1 MLELIDSIYKM
12 ATLWNLWLVI
22 AGTTIG
28 IIGGALPGITTTLG
42 IALLTSITF
51 SMGTEDALLMLMCLY
66 VGSVYGGSM
75 TAVTINIPG
84 TPASAATALDGYP
97 LACRGEAGPALG
109 LARVGSF
116 IGSILGIFC
125 LSAITPLLSAV
136 SLRFSSVEF
145 FLFAVLGVVACGSLY
160 TTDIPVKGWIMGFL
174 GLLVATIGLDEI
186 HAYPRY
192 SFGIPNLMGGIAFIP
207 VMIGMFG
214 IPEVITIMSRL
225 VEPQSPPINLSVT
238 PKYREFIK
246 RFRLVLQS
254 AAIGVGIGIIP
265 GVGEDIASWSAYAA
279 AKRTSKHPE
288 EFGKGAYEGVIA
300 SEVANNAC
308 VGGAI
313 IPLLA
318 LGIPGSAPAAILL
331 GAMFLHGLR
340 PGPLFLTEQPHYL
353 YYVSSALIYAS
364 FAILILGLI
373 ISRWILI
380 YIVRLPQ
387 KLMMGIVAPLCVVGA
402 YSLNLSLFDVMV
414 MLGFGVFGTIMRRYE
429 YPAAPFVLG
438 MVLGPMAD
446 GNLRRA
452 ILISGGDPTVFV
464 TRPAAAVLTAIIVIF
479 IATQFELPQKL
490 YGQFKKYRSRG
501 TSPKGIDPQSPHGG
515 KK

>member
-1 MLELIDSIYKM
+1 M
-12 ATLWNLWLVI
+12 
-22 AGTTIG
+22 IG
-28 IIGGALPGITTTLG
+28 MIGGALPGITTTLG

-51 SMGTEDALLMLMCLY
+51 SMPTDDALLMLMCLY

-75 TAVTINIPG
+75 TAITLNIPG

-97 LACRGEAGPALG
+97 LACKGEAGPALG

-125 LSAITPLLSAV
+125 LSAITPLLSCV

-145 FLFAVLGVVACGSLY
+145 FLLAILGVVACGSLY
-160 TTDIPVKGWIMGFL
+160 TADLAVKGWIMGFL
-174 GLLVATIGLDEI
+174 GLLVSTVGMDEI
-186 HAYPRY
+186 HAVPRY
-192 SFGIPNLMGGIAFIP
+192 SFGIPDLMGGITFIP

-214 IPEVITIMSRL
+214 IPEVITILSRL
-225 VEPQSPPINLSVT
+225 VEPKSPPINMNVM

-246 RFRLVLQS
+246 RGRLVLQS

-279 AKRTSKHPE
+279 AKKTSKHPE
-288 EFGKGAYEGVIA
+288 EFGKGSYEGVIA

-308 VGGAI
+308 VGGAV
-313 IPLLA
+313 IPMLA
-318 LGIPGSAPAAILL
+318 LGIPGSAPAAILI
-331 GAMFLHGLR
+331 GAMVLHGMR
-340 PGPLFLTEQPHYL
+340 PGPLFLIEQPEYL
-353 YYVSSALIYAS
+353 YYVSSALIYVS

-373 ISRWILI
+373 VSRWILI

-387 KLMMGIVAPLCVVGA
+387 KVMMGVVAPLCIVGS
-402 YSLNLSLFDVMV
+402 YSLNLSLFDVLITLV
-414 MLGFGVFGTIMRRYE
+414 SGVFGTIMRRYD

-452 ILISGGDPTVFV
+452 LMISQGDPLVFV
-464 TRPAAAVLTAIIVIF
+464 SRPAAAIIFTVIILF
-479 IATQFELPQKL
+479 FATQYQVPQKIYTFL
-490 YGQFKKYRSRG
+490 KDRMRA
-501 TSPKGIDPQSPHGG
+501 
-515 KK
+515 